1 MSLTVVLAR
10 SAKGRWMSY
19 GSTNHL
25 HLVAIGSILYL
36 PVAEVSVE
44 LIATSEPT
52 KVEPKVVHNLTSP
65 SLSE

>member
-1 MSLTVVLAR
+1 
-10 SAKGRWMSY
+10 MSY
-19 GSTNHL
+19 DL
-25 HLVAIGSILYL
+25 HLVAIGSMLYL
-36 PVAEVSVE
+36 PVAEVSAE